1 MNTSAPGRKD
11 RTLLLESCHST
22 WAFDP
27 AQGVFRRTV
36 RDLTM
41 SDGSVVTTQWRT
53 YFGLD
58 LDWEHG
64 DFVVWLT
71 PDHSRLLRA
80 GRHTPS
86 CAHCGETATRTV
98 RVQADRGSDLLD
110 AS

>member
-1 MNTSAPGRKD
+1 
-11 RTLLLESCHST
+11 LLESCHST

-41 SDGSVVTTQWRT
+41 SDGSAVTTQWRP

-64 DFVVWLT
+64 YFVVWLT

-80 GRHTPS
+80 RRHTPS
-86 CAHCGETATRTV
+86 CALCGETVARTAL
-98 RVQADRGSDLLD
+98 VQADCSSNLAD